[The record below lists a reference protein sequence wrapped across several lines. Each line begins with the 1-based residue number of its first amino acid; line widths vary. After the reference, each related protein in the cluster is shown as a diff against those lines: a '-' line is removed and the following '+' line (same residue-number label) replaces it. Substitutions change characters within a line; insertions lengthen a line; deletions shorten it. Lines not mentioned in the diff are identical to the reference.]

1 MVFRET
7 EWGLVGAN
15 RVKWED
21 HRQSIAN
28 KKKRGGRCH
37 CNITELEVFIFFFI
51 GMFFFLTCWYSPLKY
66 LVALTTRRH
75 GIASG
80 GGRQGRS
87 GLLV

>member
-1 MVFRET
+1 MVFSET

-28 KKKRGGRCH
+28 KKKGGEGVIVILQSLR
-37 CNITELEVFIFFFI
+37 FSFFFI